1 MWETTT
7 MPFQSQTTN
16 IETIYYNDITICTEK
31 VALSTLFKRKKQSLS
46 AHSLVK
52 EAQKTVIAARKQHQ
66 DKPPKASLRKFSQ
79 AQRQLDEA
87 YANAEA
93 ENIQGKIDRVPL
105 KNAVHRHASAWD
117 TIKDLTERKSKPSI
131 RIKGGSRSER
141 KKNWPDHFKNLLGA
155 TLTSSEE
162 QELPRIQSADALI
175 ISMEPFSIEE
185 LKAVASTLKV
195 QKSPGLV
202 NIPALSLQWLIAAQL

>member
-1 MWETTT
+1 ML
-7 MPFQSQTTN
+7 FQSQTTN

-52 EAQKTVIAARKQHQ
+52 EAQKTVIAARKQHHVIAARKQHQ

-93 ENIQGKIDRVPL
+93 ENIQGKIDRMPL
-105 KNAVHRHASAWD
+105 KNAVQRHASARD

-202 NIPALSLQWLIAAQL
+202 DIPALSLQ